1 MPDPYPYPDPVA
13 LRDAAAHLTPA
24 DLLEAVAR
32 QQTTRLPHTRLE
44 AVAEEALAIGH
55 PLLAPAAACR
65 EFAVREVAGEQVWL
79 TADETGEAHCLT
91 IGPKADLLAPA
102 HRAVAAVI
110 TIGPALEQRVH
121 ELNEAGE
128 MLVGY
133 LLDCFGVVALGC
145 VGEAL
150 RAHVEQRAASLGWG
164 VGAALGPGT
173 LVGWSMMGQRALCA
187 LLPLDEIGVRLN
199 RACVLEPHK
208 SSSTLIGMGPGYEG
222 VHVGSVCQYC
232 SLADTCWRRREVVA

>member
-91 IGPKADLLAPA
+91 IGP
-102 HRAVAAVI
+102 
-110 TIGPALEQRVH
+110 ALEQRVH

-128 MLVGY
+128 VLVGY